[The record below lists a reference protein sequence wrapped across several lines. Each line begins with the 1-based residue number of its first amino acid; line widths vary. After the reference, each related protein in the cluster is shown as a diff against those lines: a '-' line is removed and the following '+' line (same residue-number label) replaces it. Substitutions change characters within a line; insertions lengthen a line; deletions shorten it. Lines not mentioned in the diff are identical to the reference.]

1 MKKVRA
7 LSSQFSYNNV
17 MINMNLLEVVIPLS
31 IYRGCSTRK
40 TFLEENFTSKEKLFS
55 DVKMKFVVVVMSG
68 NTCDSR

>member
-40 TFLEENFTSKEKLFS
+40 TFLEEKFTSKEKLFS

-68 NTCDSR
+68 NTGR